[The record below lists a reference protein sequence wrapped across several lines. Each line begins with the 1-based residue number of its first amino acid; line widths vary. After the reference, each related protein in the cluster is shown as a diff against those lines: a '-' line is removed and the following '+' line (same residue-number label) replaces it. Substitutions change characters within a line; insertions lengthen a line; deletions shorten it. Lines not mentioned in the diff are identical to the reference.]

1 MKKLAIAFVVIF
13 TTLSCTND
21 SKKRRGID
29 YTIIKT
35 ELSLNEEQTKKF
47 DEIVAKYK
55 KIAEESRAAS
65 GDSKPDRVEMF
76 KKMEERTIQQTNEM
90 ASFLNEEQL
99 QKYTEFV
106 AKNTRKRPRYSD
118 ELLTKLKTELNLS
131 EQQAKVLEASNNA
144 FEKAFQDAHDIYH
157 GNSDLAKE
165 YWVKFDTERKNA
177 IQSFLSEEQF
187 TQFLE
192 LVKDENYKGRE

>member
-1 MKKLAIAFVVIF
+1 MKKLAIVLLVIF

-29 YTIIKT
+29 YDTIKS
-35 ELSLNEEQTKKF
+35 ELGLNEEQTKKF

-55 KIAEESRAAS
+55 KNVEESRAANS
-65 GDSKPDRVEMF
+65 NSKPDRVEMF

-90 ASFLNEEQL
+90 AAFLNEKQL
-99 QKYTEFV
+99 QKYTKFI

-118 ELLTKLKTELNLS
+118 ELLTKLKTELTLS
-131 EQQAKVLEASNNA
+131 EQQAQVLEASNNA

-165 YWVKFDTERKNA
+165 YWGKFDTERKNA
-177 IQSFLSEEQF
+177 IQSFLSEEQYAK
-187 TQFLE
+187 FLA
-192 LVKDENYKGRE
+192 LVKDENYKGKE